1 MIGLTHYLVLSAVLF
16 STGLLGVLLRRN
28 IILVLMGIEMMLN
41 AANVAFVALSRFG
54 GRLEGQAVVFFVIAV
69 AAAEVAVGLVI
80 VIALFRRRNTLDL
93 DRLTAMR
100 G

>member
-1 MIGLTHYLVLSAVLF
+1 MIELSHYLVLSAALF
-16 STGLLGVLLRRN
+16 ASGLLAVLLRRN
-28 IILVLMGIEMMLN
+28 IILVLMGVEMMLN
-41 AANVAFVALSRFG
+41 AANVAFVALSHFG

-80 VIALFRRRNTLDL
+80 VIALYRRRNTLDL
-93 DRLTAMR
+93 DRLTTMH